1 MASYHFKNQIFKR
14 SNGDSSIAAA
24 AYRSGE
30 RLYDE
35 KQQRFHDYRS
45 RKGSVAHTEIL
56 APEGSAAFLLDRQQ
70 LWQHVEDLEK
80 RKDAQLSREFELA
93 LPKELTA
100 DQRLSCVRD
109 FINDECVSRGMVADL
124 AIHAPQV
131 TKGDHP
137 DNHHAHVMLTMR
149 QATRTGLRDVKTREW
164 NSKNLHNHW
173 RNKWAEYQNRDL
185 KKHGHKAR
193 VDHRTL
199 KEQRQTALARGD
211 LDRAA
216 SLDRQPEIHV
226 GKAARYRND
235 IPVSRDRET
244 RSYSGNHRQR
254 NYTKNDRGSRAEHNG
269 NILNSNRQ
277 RASKYSHNLQSQK
290 AHLMQR
296 RVPRTDNSTQPT
308 SKENI
313 TWASEGPGPFTFSP
327 GLPFNKT
334 KLQQE
339 MGEAVDDYLSFQKAL
354 AKLGL
359 IDRQLNGFSARI
371 ATAMGIEAARTQRY
385 LDFRDRYLKHQ
396 QTHKH
401 ARSNQRTHKRNRNR
415 TPVKISD

>member
-70 LWQHVEDLEK
+70 LWQHVENLEK

-109 FINDECVSRGMVADL
+109 FIKDECVSRGMVADI
-124 AIHAPQV
+124 AIHAPQ
-131 TKGDHP
+131 TSKGDHP

-164 NSKNLHNHW
+164 NSKALLDHW
-173 RNKWAEYQNRDL
+173 RDSWAKHQNHDL
-185 KKHGHKAR
+185 IKYGHKAR

-199 KEQRQTALARGD
+199 KVQHSGAIARGD

-216 SLDRQPEIHV
+216 ALNRQPEIHV
-226 GKAARYRND
+226 GKAARYRQD
-235 IPVSRDRET
+235 RPVSRDRET
-244 RSYSGNHRQR
+244 LTSNGIGRWR
-254 NYTKNDRGSRAEHNG
+254 NYSKTDRGTRAEHNG
-269 NILNSNRQ
+269 QILNGNRQ
-277 RASKYSHNLQSQK
+277 LAAKHSRNLQSQK
-290 AHLMQR
+290 ARLMQK
-296 RVPRTDNSTQPT
+296 RVPRPNNPTQPI

-313 TWASEGPGPFTFSP
+313 TWAGEGPGPFTFSP
-327 GLPFNKT
+327 SLVFNKT

-339 MGEAVDDYLSFQKAL
+339 IGEAVDDYLSFQKAL

-359 IDRQLNGFSARI
+359 IDQQLNSF
-371 ATAMGIEAARTQRY
+371 
-385 LDFRDRYLKHQ
+385 FRQNCYRHG
-396 QTHKH
+396 H
-401 ARSNQRTHKRNRNR
+401 
-415 TPVKISD
+415 